1 MPTERRRPRRAC
13 ADRAVDT
20 RERRVVCAV
29 VCRVTSPRLLLS
41 SSHRRLGSVRADA
54 GDAERA
60 PSRERV
66 VVPTER
72 RRPRRACAD
81 RAVDTRARR
90 VVCAVV
96 CRVTSPRLLLSS
108 SHRRLGSVRADAGD
122 AERAPSRERVVVPT
136 ERRRPRRARADR
148 AVDTRA
154 RRVVCAVVCRVT
166 SPRLLLSSSHRR
178 LGSVRADAGDAERAP
193 SRERVVVPT
202 ERRRPR
208 RACADR
214 AADTRARR
222 VVCAVV
228 CRVTSP
234 RLLLSSSHRRL
245 GSVRA
250 DAGDAE
256 RAPSRER
263 VVVPTERRRPRRACA
278 DRAADTRACRV
289 VCAVVCRVTSPRL
302 LLSSSHRRLGSVRAD
317 AGDAERAPS
326 RERLVVPTE
335 RRRPRRA
342 CADRAVDTRARRVVC
357 AVVCR
362 EAHHAHDAAARRPP
376 WRSSLQNYGGPR
388 PPLTGDR
395 VCTGAYGDGG
405 LRGRGLTGVGPT
417 GSPYLRGIGGGT
429 AVPVTPPPWVALALG
444 GGRAGG
450 VIGRHR
456 LGCRLRALS

>member
-1 MPTERRRPRRAC
+1 MPTERRRLRRAC

-136 ERRRPRRARADR
+136 ERRRPRRACADR

-154 RRVVCAVVCRVT
+154 RRVVCAVVSRVT

-193 SRERVVVPT
+193 SRERV
-202 ERRRPR
+202 
-208 RACADR
+208 
-214 AADTRARR
+214 
-222 VVCAVV
+222 
-228 CRVTSP
+228 
-234 RLLLSSSHRRL
+234 
-245 GSVRA
+245 
-250 DAGDAE
+250 
-256 RAPSRER
+256 
-263 VVVPTERRRPRRACA
+263 
-278 DRAADTRACRV
+278 
-289 VCAVVCRVTSPRL
+289 
-302 LLSSSHRRLGSVRAD
+302 
-317 AGDAERAPS
+317 
-326 RERLVVPTE
+326 VVPTE

-376 WRSSLQNYGGPR
+376 WRSSLQNYGGSPSPVNGGSR
-388 PPLTGDR
+388 LYGAPVNGGLTGTGAYGGWAYGVPVLTGDR
-395 VCTGAYGDGG
+395 GGKPRPRYGAPVGCPAHCSDGQ
-405 LRGRGLTGVGPT
+405 LNR
-417 GSPYLRGIGGGT
+417 SIG
-429 AVPVTPPPWVALALG
+429 LALG
-444 GGRAGG
+444 LGVSRVVFSSSRFRNTALERA
-450 VIGRHR
+450 V
-456 LGCRLRALS
+456 L